1 MTGWQWWILCL
12 SPLPPFPASEP
23 ASPGPEP
30 DSRPG
35 AKAALLLPVTGD
47 RGQAA
52 VASLVGS
59 LSWASGWTDPFS
71 PFLPHFSSRAG
82 LAAMRRHLGCRAECH
97 LHPPRVSKLAAAFA
111 GQPWTPD
118 QEPQEA
124 PWQPP
129 SCAASAALP
138 FTVSRA
144 LLGRDPSPSCAA
156 TWAWNSF
163 ALLIKAICSSLK
175 NGSES
180 LCSHPGCVR
189 GRAARRLDCVHWVWH
204 PAGQKPG
211 RAGWLR
217 APLAWRE
224 WMLK

>member
-1 MTGWQWWILCL
+1 
-12 SPLPPFPASEP
+12 
-23 ASPGPEP
+23 
-30 DSRPG
+30 
-35 AKAALLLPVTGD
+35 
-47 RGQAA
+47 
-52 VASLVGS
+52 
-59 LSWASGWTDPFS
+59 
-71 PFLPHFSSRAG
+71 
-82 LAAMRRHLGCRAECH
+82 MRRLLGWRAECQ

-124 PWQPP
+124 PRQPP

-180 LCSHPGCVR
+180 LCSHPGCECIIDE
-189 GRAARRLDCVHWVWH
+189 DC
-204 PAGQKPG
+204 GPG
-211 RAGWLR
+211 RYCQFSSFEYSCQPCRDQQTVSVLR
-217 APLAWRE
+217 GPQSCSARAMGAQKRGPGGEGQWPPVLSWASWKPPLGPHRVHAWNSQSMVPSGADSWGDQEAVCRPAVT
-224 WMLK
+224 LPAS